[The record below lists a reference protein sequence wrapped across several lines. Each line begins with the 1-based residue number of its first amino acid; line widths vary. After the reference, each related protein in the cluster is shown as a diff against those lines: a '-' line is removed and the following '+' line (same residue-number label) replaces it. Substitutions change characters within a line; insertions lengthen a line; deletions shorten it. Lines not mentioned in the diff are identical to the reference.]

1 MRPGFSVPDFA
12 APLDVGARLEL
23 IPPLATV
30 KGMVLDGV
38 LKETARL
45 GQTLPGRGP
54 YVGYKDYA
62 LSEFLTLQVEASAK
76 MFPGLSSREGL
87 RRLGQGA
94 YPALFQS
101 MIGRV
106 LFGVLGKNPETL
118 VKVAPKGYA
127 VTGNTGQVDVLE
139 ATTQG
144 ALLRFREFYG
154 FLDSYHIGVLEGA
167 ITACGRRGRVLFK
180 PLGEIDGEMLCE
192 WR

>member
-12 APLDVGARLEL
+12 APLDVGARLKL
-23 IPPLATV
+23 IPPHATV

-45 GQTLPGRGP
+45 GQALPTRGP
-54 YVGYKDYA
+54 YVGYKDYP
-62 LSEFLTLQVEASAK
+62 LPEFLALQVEAAARV
-76 MFPGLSSREGL
+76 FPALPPREGL

-127 VTGNTGQVDVLE
+127 VTGNTGQVDVIE
-139 ATTQG
+139 ATPQG
-144 ALLRFREFYG
+144 ALLRFQEFYG
-154 FLDSYHIGVLEGA
+154 FLDSYHVGVLEGA
-167 ITACGRRGRVLFK
+167 ITACNRSGRVLFK
-180 PLGEIDGEMLCE
+180 PLGEVDGEMLCE
-192 WR
+192 WW